1 MRLFQRLRQRL
12 GGLRYSD
19 QVHMIRHQAVPQQGE
34 TVKLGI
40 VLQQLKVSDAIGIAG
55 EDNLPRVSPLRNMM
69 SNVGDY
75 DTRQSSH
82 R

>member
-1 MRLFQRLRQRL
+1 MRLFQRLRERL
-12 GGLRYSD
+12 GGLWYRD
-19 QVHMIRHQAVPQQGE
+19 HVHDSTSGIAQQE
-34 TVKLGI
+34 SVKLGI
-40 VLQQLKVSDAIGIAG
+40 LLQQLKVSDAIGIAG